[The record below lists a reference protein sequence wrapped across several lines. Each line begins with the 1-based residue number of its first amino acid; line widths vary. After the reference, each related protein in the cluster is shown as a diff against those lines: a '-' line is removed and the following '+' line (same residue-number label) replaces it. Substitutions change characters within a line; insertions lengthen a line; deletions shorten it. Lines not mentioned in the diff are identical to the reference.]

1 MNDKLYIVWVGG
13 VAEHEGYSWSDAHRA
28 LKYWQA
34 RGYDDVVIET
44 VKREIA

>member
-13 VAEHEGYSWSDAHRA
+13 VAEHEGYNHREA
-28 LKYWQA
+28 VLTARTWQA